1 MNFLETTMI
10 GDVDLDDFF
19 PDEQLDSTM
28 VGKSQNQM
36 SRITF
41 DKSKEYANKKYAQNK
56 EGIHSGKLN
65 YMFLEISKEV
75 RRRIQPIGNEAGVRA
90 VEMWNC
96 SWILCGWYL

>member
-1 MNFLETTMI
+1 
-10 GDVDLDDFF
+10 
-19 PDEQLDSTM
+19 
-28 VGKSQNQM
+28 M

-75 RRRIQPIGNEAGVRA
+75 RRRIQPIGK
-90 VEMWNC
+90 
-96 SWILCGWYL
+96 